1 MQVALFGGTGFVG
14 SYLVDALVAAGHR
27 PSLLV
32 RAGSEDRVRHAD
44 ACRIVEG
51 RIDAASAVE
60 EALRGCDA
68 AIYNIGILRE
78 YPSRGI
84 TFHGL
89 QFEGARSAID
99 AAVRVGVDRFVLMS
113 ANGVEARSTPY
124 QETKFRAEQHLAT
137 SGLAGT
143 VFRPSVVFGDPRG
156 RMEFCTQLARDMIRP
171 PIPAP
176 NFFTGWSPARGG
188 FAMSPVHVE
197 DVAAAFVRALEMA
210 DTVGGCYP
218 LCGPEALPW
227 PGIIRRI
234 AAACGRRK
242 LILPAPVAPIR
253 LLAALLDRF
262 EFFPVTRDQ
271 LTMLVQGNSGDSGAV
286 FRLLDIQPRKFVVD
300 ELDYLRDSQAPGR

>member
-32 RAGSEDRVRHAD
+32 RPGSEDRVGRAD
-44 ACRIVEG
+44 ACRIVHG
-51 RIDAASAVE
+51 QIDDTSAVE
-60 EALRGCDA
+60 KALSGCDA

-84 TFHGL
+84 TFQAL
-89 QFEGARSAID
+89 QFEGARTAID
-99 AAVRVGVDRFVLMS
+99 AAVRAGVNRFVLMS
-113 ANGVEARSTPY
+113 ANGVEARSTSY
-124 QETKFRAEQHLAT
+124 QETKFLAEQHLSK

-143 VFRPSVVFGDPRG
+143 IFRPSVVFGDPRG
-156 RMEFCTQLARDMIRP
+156 RMEFCTQLGKEMIRP

-197 DVAAAFVRALEMA
+197 DVAAAFVRSLEMA
-210 DTVGGCYP
+210 ETVGGCYP

-227 PGIIRRI
+227 PEIIRRI
-234 AAACGRRK
+234 AAACGRHK
-242 LILPAPVAPIR
+242 LILPAPVMPIR
-253 LLAALLDRF
+253 LLAALFDRF

-271 LTMLVQGNSGDSGAV
+271 LTMLVQGNTGDSGAV
-286 FRLLDIQPRKFVVD
+286 FSLLGIQPREFVVD
-300 ELDYLRDSQAPGR
+300 ELAYLRDS

>member
-32 RAGSEDRVRHAD
+32 RAGSDDRVRQAP
-44 ACRIVEG
+44 ACRLVHGDIS
-51 RIDAASAVE
+51 DPAAVE
-60 EALRGCDA
+60 AVLEGCDA
-68 AIYNIGILRE
+68 VVYNIGILRE

-89 QFEGARSAID
+89 QYEGAKTAID
-99 AAVRVGVDRFVLMS
+99 GARRAGIERFILMS
-113 ANGVEARSTPY
+113 ANGIDARATAY
-124 QETKFRAEQHLAT
+124 QESKFQAEQHLKQ

-156 RMEFCTQLARDMIRP
+156 RMEFCTQLRADMIRP

-176 NFFTGWSPARGG
+176 NFFTGWSPSRGG
-188 FAMSPVHVE
+188 FSMSPVQVE
-197 DVAAAFVRALEMA
+197 DVAQSFVRSLENA

-227 PGIIRRI
+227 PEIIRRI
-234 AAACGRRK
+234 AAASGRRK
-242 LILPAPVAPIR
+242 LILPAPVGPIR
-253 LLAALLDRF
+253 LIAAIFDRF
-262 EFFPVTRDQ
+262 ESFPVTRDQ
-271 LTMLVQGNSGDSGAV
+271 LTMLVQGNTGDSRAIFG
-286 FRLLDIQPRKFVVD
+286 LLGIEPRRFD
-300 ELDYLRDSQAPGR
+300 ADGLAYLGPD